1 MANYEGGHY
10 EGEPQTTDA
19 HVSDAPA
26 GHETSDVEL
35 RPLIQIAL
43 VLVGV
48 AVLAH
53 VALWLAM
60 WSFERDERREDP
72 RPSPVADARPVT
84 PEPRLQPSVQSH
96 PTLPYEDVIAMRH
109 ADRQVLGSY
118 GWVDR
123 ERGIA
128 RIPVERAMQQLLEE
142 SQRGGPPTT
151 QGAAR

>member
-60 WSFERDERREDP
+60 QSFEKDQRAEDAP
-72 RPSPVADARPVT
+72 RSPVADARAVP
-84 PEPRLQPSVQSH
+84 PEPRLQPTIQHH
-96 PTLPYEDVIAMRH
+96 PTLPYEDAKAMAEVNKRI
-109 ADRQVLGSY
+109 LNNY

-123 ERGIA
+123 ERGVVH
-128 RIPVERAMQQLLEE
+128 IPIQTAMQRLIQQ
-142 SQRGGPPTT
+142 SQETAQPTT
-151 QGAAR
+151 QGAQR